1 MSLFEPLDPSVW
13 TRALEERA
21 AALKHFDEGQALLT
35 NATRIR
41 NSLAIPMPGK
51 VESSQTGKVSAD
63 KARVLAQQ
71 VETSAKLWT
80 PANEALK
87 KAVANRQQAETSF
100 ASSQVTQ
107 QYLII
112 AMVVVAGLVLLKII
126 L

>member
-1 MSLFEPLDPSVW
+1 MSLFEPLDTSTW

-63 KARVLAQQ
+63 KARFLAQQ
-71 VETSAKLWT
+71 VEASAKLWT

-100 ASSQVTQ
+100 ANSQVTQ
-107 QYLII
+107 RYLII
-112 AMVVVAGLVLLKII
+112 ALAIAGVILLMII